1 MDFFTLIQKQDNND
15 PTLAPRSSEILEFG
29 TEIETTSSPL
39 DFELCKGLM
48 ITLD

>member
-15 PTLAPRSSEILEFG
+15 ATLAPRSSEILEFG
-29 TEIETTSSPL
+29 TDIDTTSSHL
-39 DFELCKGLM
+39 DFEICKGLT